1 MFSRLKKKKKK
12 KKKRK
17 SYLSN
22 KTRIK
27 TIRLDWT
34 QSCSFFTTLQVV
46 QMNIRPNAP
55 FRPPRPIQKNGDV
68 PLVSTASLVVKRKL
82 PTISNPKAAKIL
94 TPEAKNLKPSESIDF
109 GSEKYLIQWRKRTT
123 KKNKTWDGD
132 GYAVIKQLEN
142 GTWQMSIKNSDGKPM
157 CKRIFNATPNLE
169 DIISVGP
176 YELELDEKMELQEST
191 SLVLSKAVPKSIP
204 PPIVSRNI
212 THQFKKVAPPT
223 HTEPA
228 NFRKPLYQDSPD
240 AIALPPPPKSKDYVT
255 VNVDPH
261 LSKVLRPHQVEGVR
275 FMYEC
280 LMGYRDF
287 DGNGCLLADEMGL
300 GKTLMTIT
308 TIWTLLKQNPF
319 LDQKNAV
326 VNKVLV
332 VCPVTLISNWRQ
344 EFKKWLG
351 ANKLNVLTLNNAMT
365 NEKRDILNFG
375 KLNVYQVLVVNYEK
389 IMAHFDE
396 LSTVSFDLLV
406 CDEGHRLKNSAN
418 KVLNNL
424 IKLNIPKK
432 VVLTGTPI
440 QNELVEF
447 HTLISFLNPKVLP
460 ELKLFQ
466 RNFITPISRAR
477 DVNCFDPE
485 VKKRGEEISQ
495 QLIKLTQ
502 SFILRRTQSI
512 LANYLTQKTDI
523 LLFVPPTSSQLEL
536 FNYITN
542 LKKFNQFNS
551 GSDSFTMINL
561 FKKICNSPSLLADDE
576 FFKKIVEQKFNLGMS
591 SGKLNI
597 LVPLLLEMVSLKE
610 KIVLISNYTK
620 TLDLLETVLRKI
632 NLTFSR
638 LDGSTP
644 NNVRSKLVNQFN
656 TNPNINVFLLSSKS
670 GGMGINLVGASR
682 LILFDNDWNPATDLQ
697 SMSRIHRDGQV
708 KPCFIYRLF
717 TTGCIDEKIFQRQLV
732 KNKLSSKF
740 LDNDS
745 SSKSDVF
752 DSEDLKNIF
761 EIDTSTISN
770 THDLLECSCEGD
782 GSTLS
787 QSTLSFKESEEHDS
801 EPPATQ
807 AWVSALELQKK
818 LDNNDDAVKRTAVK
832 FALNDY
838 RHYNPEVNR
847 NLEFDSALQRI
858 ANNSSYKNKKLPIT
872 FIMLR
877 ITNRE

>member
-1 MFSRLKKKKKK
+1 
-12 KKKRK
+12 
-17 SYLSN
+17 
-22 KTRIK
+22 
-27 TIRLDWT
+27 
-34 QSCSFFTTLQVV
+34 
-46 QMNIRPNAP
+46 MNVRPNAP
-55 FRPPRPIQKNGDV
+55 FRPPRPIKGGVAVVQK
-68 PLVSTASLVVKRKL
+68 VVKRKL
-82 PTISNPKAAKIL
+82 PTTTNPKPAKIL
-94 TPEAKNLKPSESIDF
+94 TTDP
-109 GSEKYLIQWRKRTT
+109 GSTKYMIQWRKKTT

-132 GYAVIKQLEN
+132 GYAVIKELEN
-142 GTWQMSIKNSDGKPM
+142 GACEISIKNSDGKPM
-157 CKRIFNATPNLE
+157 GKRVFTATPNL
-169 DIISVGP
+169 DDVISVGP
-176 YELELDEKMELQEST
+176 YELELDEKVGSSST
-191 SLVLSKAVPKSIP
+191 SQTVTRV
-204 PPIVSRNI
+204 

-223 HTEPA
+223 A
-228 NFRKPLYQDSPD
+228 SSRKPLYDDCPD
-240 AIALPPPPKSKDYVT
+240 AIALPPPPKAKDYVK

-261 LSKVLRPHQVEGVR
+261 LAKVLRPHQVEGVK

-280 LMGYRDF
+280 LMGYRGF
-287 DGNGCLLADEMGL
+287 GGHGCLLADEMGL

-319 LDQKNAV
+319 MEKGAV

-344 EFKKWLG
+344 EFRKWLG
-351 ANKLNVLTLNNAMT
+351 ANKLNVLTLNNPMS
-365 NEKRDILNFG
+365 NEKLDILNFG

-389 IMAHFDE
+389 LVAHFDE
-396 LSTVSFDLLV
+396 LSTVKFDLLV

-432 VVLTGTPI
+432 IVLTGTPI

-447 HTLISFLNPKVLP
+447 HTLISFLNPGVLP

-477 DVNCFDPE
+477 DINCFDPE

-495 QLIKLTQ
+495 QLIELTQ
-502 SFILRRTQSI
+502 SFILRRTQAI

-523 LLFVPPTSSQLEL
+523 LLFVPPTSLQLKL
-536 FNYITN
+536 FDYITN
-542 LKKFNQFNS
+542 LKKFNQFEA
-551 GSDSFTMINL
+551 FTMINL

-576 FFKKIVEQKFNLGMS
+576 FFKKIVEEKFNLGMA
-591 SGKLNI
+591 SGKINI
-597 LVPLLLEMVSLKE
+597 LVPLLLEIASLGE

-620 TLDLLETVLRKI
+620 TLDLLEQVLRKVS
-632 NLTFSR
+632 LTFSR

-644 NNVRSKLVNQFN
+644 NNVRNKLVNQFN
-656 TNPNINVFLLSSKS
+656 TNPDINVFLLSSKS

-697 SMSRIHRDGQV
+697 SMSRIHRDGQL

-740 LDNDS
+740 LDNDAT
-745 SSKSDVF
+745 SKSDVF
-752 DSEDLKNIF
+752 DNDDLKNIF

-770 THDLLECSCEGD
+770 THDLLECVCEGD
-782 GSTLS
+782 GSMLS
-787 QSTLSFKESEEHDS
+787 QPTIEES
-801 EPPATQ
+801 EPPPKQ
-807 AWVSALELQKK
+807 AWVTALELKK
-818 LDNNDDAVKRTAVK
+818 KIDDGEALKRTAVK

-847 NLEFDSALQRI
+847 NLDFDSALHRI
-858 ANNSSYKNKKLPIT
+858 ANNSSYENKQLPIT

-877 ITNRE
+877 VTN